1 MSVKTGQTVE
11 VDARGGLKARVSPGG
26 GQAKDAKGR
35 GVTRPDGFRFKVT
48 QVSKDGKWAK
58 AKTSWY
64 ATAYL
69 RTAGAAARGRPED
82 KRLRRPKASVAAARR
97 WRTCRVGM
105 CLYTVQEWLG
115 GPHGIA
121 WAEAA
126 WNASK
131 QKHRGDRHPPA
142 GVPVFWHN
150 PHSKYGHI
158 ALSVGG
164 GRVRSTDWPS
174 RNRVS
179 EARIDDISR
188 RWGLRYLGWTGD
200 MPPAGDIPG
209 VKN

>member
-1 MSVKTGQTVE
+1 MSVKVGQTVE
-11 VDARGGLKARVSPGG
+11 VDARGGLKARVKPGG
-26 GQAKDAKGR
+26 AQTKENGKGVLR
-35 GVTRPDGFRFKVT
+35 RDGFRFKVT

-58 AKTSWY
+58 AKSSWY

-69 RTAGAAARGRPED
+69 KPPAKPGSGRPED
-82 KRLRRPKASVAAARR
+82 KRVRRPKASVAAARR
-97 WRTCRVGM
+97 WKTCRVGM

-115 GPHGIA
+115 GPHGIP

-131 QKHRGDRHPPA
+131 QKHRRDKNPPA

-150 PHSKYGHI
+150 PKSKYGHI
-158 ALSVGG
+158 ALSVGN
-164 GRVRSTDWPS
+164 GRCRSTDWPS
-174 RNRVS
+174 RNRVG
-179 EARIDDISR
+179 EARIDDITR